1 MKKFIALLWAT
12 LLCGSIQAGSIT
24 LYNYTKDSYDIT
36 LVPVQTSK
44 PIRKKLTKRRGLL
57 RAQKLTISYPGQ
69 KIEKLVLSTKD
80 GWTKDMQRSWA
91 PYARMLDNP
100 EGFNITTSGI
110 GRNKVRTIEPHLT
123 IKGLGRGIK
132 EGLDS
137 LTERR

>member
-12 LLCGSIQAGSIT
+12 LLCGSMQAGSIT

-44 PIRKKLTKRRGLL
+44 PIRKKLPKRRGFG
-57 RAQKLTISYPGQ
+57 RAQRLTISFPGE

-80 GWTKDMQRSWA
+80 GWTQDMPRSWA
-91 PYARMLDNP
+91 PYTRILDNP
-100 EGFNITTSGI
+100 GGINIMTVGI
-110 GRNKVRTIEPHLT
+110 GRKKVRTIGAHPT

-132 EGLDS
+132 EGISS
-137 LTERR
+137 LTEGQ